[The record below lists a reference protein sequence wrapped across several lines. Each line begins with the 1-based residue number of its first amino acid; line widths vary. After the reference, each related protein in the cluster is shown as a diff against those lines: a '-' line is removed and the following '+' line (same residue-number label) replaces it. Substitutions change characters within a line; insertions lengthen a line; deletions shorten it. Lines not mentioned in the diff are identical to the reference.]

1 VDLRQLECFLAVAR
15 HLHFGRA
22 AEELHLAQPTVSESI
37 RRLERELGGS
47 LFDRTTRSV
56 KLTPLGDMFRTE
68 ALVAVEAVASAYD
81 RGRAY
86 ATSQV
91 VELQLGCAF
100 GLDDQL
106 LGAIAELQR
115 RRPDVVVSLRARSTA
130 RQLQML
136 RERRLDAAF
145 CVMPAFDSACASLVV
160 GTSRLVAVV
169 PEGHPFATMGTV
181 PLVDLAHEPLIAW
194 PRNANPVLYDTF
206 AAAMDAAGAP
216 WTLVGTA
223 SGVENVSARV
233 LAGFGVG
240 IVFDAVAAARPI
252 PGLTVVG
259 LGLGAPLVAQH
270 LVWRAT
276 DRNDAIALLVE
287 LVGERVA
294 AHDVAGSAPEQ
305 VELTVDDVPG

>member
-1 VDLRQLECFLAVAR
+1 MDLRQLECFLAVAR

-68 ALVAVEAVASAYD
+68 ALVAVEAVTSAYD

-145 CVMPAFDSACASLVV
+145 CECVLSVTGQA
-160 GTSRLVAVV
+160 VAVRAHDQELLAAAV
-169 PEGHPFATMGTV
+169 LVLEAADVDDADFLGFCAYAYELVKFFDRVNVYVV
-181 PLVDLAHEPLIAW
+181 PLV
-194 PRNANPVLYDTF
+194 
-206 AAAMDAAGAP
+206 
-216 WTLVGTA
+216 
-223 SGVENVSARV
+223 
-233 LAGFGVG
+233 FG
-240 IVFDAVAAARPI
+240 
-252 PGLTVVG
+252 
-259 LGLGAPLVAQH
+259 
-270 LVWRAT
+270 
-276 DRNDAIALLVE
+276 
-287 LVGERVA
+287 
-294 AHDVAGSAPEQ
+294 
-305 VELTVDDVPG
+305 